1 MGVHPQ
7 GGDDGGGGCKL
18 WVYTHRGRGDGGGW
32 WVQAV
37 GVHPNTFQVGFQDKD
52 LAKRSTNSMVL
63 GGKYAKILMFISSKR
78 SIRNGASC

>member
-1 MGVHPQ
+1 M
-7 GGDDGGGGCKL
+7 
-18 WVYTHRGRGDGGGW
+18 
-32 WVQAV
+32 QAV